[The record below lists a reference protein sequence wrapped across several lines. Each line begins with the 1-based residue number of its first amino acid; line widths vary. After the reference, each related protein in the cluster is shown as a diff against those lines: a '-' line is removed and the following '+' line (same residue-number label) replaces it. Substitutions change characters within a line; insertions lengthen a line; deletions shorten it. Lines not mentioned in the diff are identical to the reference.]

1 MGALLLRTPADP
13 PISSA
18 LSGEPTTAARVLVV
32 DDHPK
37 VRDGVRALLSTE
49 PALRVVGEA
58 ASGDEALG
66 LALVLRPDLIVLDHE
81 MPGSRGLEVLPK
93 LRVILPGAQVVM
105 FTMASG
111 IARQARIRGAAAVV
125 PKDDFDGLL
134 ATLRRLAAARPER
147 PSTATP
153 GRQARGWGWWSQRLI
168 VPALAV
174 IYVGAFPALI
184 GWFGDQ
190 AIDIAILLVAAAG
203 ATYGLR
209 GGLIAAA
216 LALLANAALIRIAAL
231 SAPGAG
237 GPLRVAIAIAI
248 GAAFGQLR
256 DVTQRANEQA
266 RSLADTGAAL
276 EASDSRLF
284 SLVQD
289 APVLLVSID
298 TSGVIVDALGAGFGD
313 HPLFSAERM
322 RGQQAAVLYADQP
335 ELLAQLSRA
344 LSGEEFSERVQR
356 SDLVYDI
363 QFRPRHDRSGAL
375 VGTTAVLVNLG
386 PRS

>member
-1 MGALLLRTPADP
+1 MGALLLRTTPADP
-13 PISSA
+13 PTASR
-18 LSGEPTTAARVLVV
+18 EPATVARVLIV

-37 VRDGVRALLSTE
+37 VRDGVRALLATE

-58 ASGDEALG
+58 ATGDEALG

-93 LRVILPGAQVVM
+93 LRVILPDAQVVM
-105 FTMASG
+105 FTMAPG

-125 PKDDFDGLL
+125 PKDDLDGLL
-134 ATLRRLAAARPER
+134 ATLRRVAAARPER
-147 PSTATP
+147 ALA
-153 GRQARGWGWWSQRLI
+153 GRPVRRAGWDWWSQRLI

-174 IYVGAFPALI
+174 AYVAAFPALV
-184 GWFGDQ
+184 GLFGNQ

-203 ATYGLR
+203 AAYGLR
-209 GGLIAAA
+209 GGLIAGV
-216 LALLANAALIRIAAL
+216 LALVANTILIRAVGL
-231 SAPGAG
+231 SAPDAG
-237 GPLRVAIAIAI
+237 GPLRVVIAIAI

-256 DVTQRANEQA
+256 DVTRRANDQA

-276 EASDSRLF
+276 EASDSRLL

-298 TSGVIVDALGAGFGD
+298 TSGVITDALGAGFGD

>member
-1 MGALLLRTPADP
+1 ML
-13 PISSA
+13 I
-18 LSGEPTTAARVLVV
+18 V

-37 VRDGVRALLSTE
+37 VRDGVRALLATE

-58 ASGDEALG
+58 ATGDEALG

-93 LRVILPGAQVVM
+93 LRVILPDAQVVM
-105 FTMASG
+105 FTMAPG

-125 PKDDFDGLL
+125 PKDDLDGLL
-134 ATLRRLAAARPER
+134 ATLRRVAAARPER
-147 PSTATP
+147 ALA
-153 GRQARGWGWWSQRLI
+153 GRPVRRAGWDWWSQRLI

-174 IYVGAFPALI
+174 AYVAAFPALV
-184 GWFGDQ
+184 GLFGNQ

-203 ATYGLR
+203 AAYGLR
-209 GGLIAAA
+209 GGLIAGV
-216 LALLANAALIRIAAL
+216 LALVANTILIRAVGL
-231 SAPGAG
+231 SAPDAG
-237 GPLRVAIAIAI
+237 GPLRVVIAIAI

-256 DVTQRANEQA
+256 DVTRRANDQA

-276 EASDSRLF
+276 EASDSRLL

-298 TSGVIVDALGAGFGD
+298 TSGVITDALGAGFGD

-322 RGQQAAVLYADQP
+322 RGQQAAVFYADEP
-335 ELLAQLSRA
+335 ELLARLSRA

-356 SDLVYDI
+356 SGFVYDI
-363 QFRPRHDRSGAL
+363 QFRPRHDPSGSL
-375 VGTTAVLVNLG
+375 VGTTAVLVNLNS
-386 PRS
+386 RS

>member
-13 PISSA
+13 PTASP
-18 LSGEPTTAARVLVV
+18 LPGEPATVARVLIV

-49 PALRVVGEA
+49 SALRVVGEA
-58 ASGDEALG
+58 GSGDEALG

-93 LRVILPGAQVVM
+93 LRVILPDAQVVM

-125 PKDDFDGLL
+125 SKDDFDDLL
-134 ATLRRLAAARPER
+134 ATLRRLAADRSER
-147 PSTATP
+147 PPTGRP
-153 GRQARGWGWWSQRLI
+153 GPRTRGWVWWSQWLI
-168 VPALAV
+168 VPALAAV
-174 IYVGAFPALI
+174 YVGAFPALV

-190 AIDIAILLVAAAG
+190 AIEIAILLVAAAG
-203 ATYGLR
+203 AAYGLR
-209 GGLIAAA
+209 GGLTAAA
-216 LALLANAALIRIAAL
+216 LALLANTALIRIAGL
-231 SAPGAG
+231 SAPEAG
-237 GPLRVAIAIAI
+237 GPLRIAIAIAI

-256 DVTQRANEQA
+256 DVTHRANEQA

-276 EASDSRLF
+276 EASDSRLL

-313 HPLFSAERM
+313 DPLFSTERM
-322 RGQQAAVLYADQP
+322 RGQQAAVLYANEP
-335 ELLAQLSRA
+335 ELLARLSRA

-356 SDLVYDI
+356 SGFVYDI

-375 VGTTAVLVNLG
+375 VGTTAVLVNLD

>member
-1 MGALLLRTPADP
+1 MGALLLRTTPADP
-13 PISSA
+13 PTASR
-18 LSGEPTTAARVLVV
+18 EPATVARVLIV

-37 VRDGVRALLSTE
+37 VRDGVRALLATE

-58 ASGDEALG
+58 ATGDEALG

-93 LRVILPGAQVVM
+93 LRVILPDAQVVM
-105 FTMASG
+105 FTMAPG

-125 PKDDFDGLL
+125 PKDDLDGLL
-134 ATLRRLAAARPER
+134 ATLRRVAAARPER
-147 PSTATP
+147 ALA
-153 GRQARGWGWWSQRLI
+153 GRPVRRAGWDWWSQRLI

-174 IYVGAFPALI
+174 AYVAAFPALV
-184 GWFGDQ
+184 GLFGNQ

-203 ATYGLR
+203 AAYGLR
-209 GGLIAAA
+209 GGLIAGV
-216 LALLANAALIRIAAL
+216 LALVANTILIRAVGL
-231 SAPGAG
+231 SAPDAG
-237 GPLRVAIAIAI
+237 GPLRVVIAIAI

-256 DVTQRANEQA
+256 DVTRRANDQA

-276 EASDSRLF
+276 EASDSRLL

-298 TSGVIVDALGAGFGD
+298 TSGVITDALGAGFGD

-322 RGQQAAVLYADQP
+322 RGQQAAVFYADEP
-335 ELLAQLSRA
+335 ELLARLSRA
-344 LSGEEFSERVQR
+344 LSDDADRQQELVFPVFIGLILGE
-356 SDLVYDI
+356 
-363 QFRPRHDRSGAL
+363 
-375 VGTTAVLVNLG
+375 
-386 PRS
+386 

>member
-1 MGALLLRTPADP
+1 M
-13 PISSA
+13 
-18 LSGEPTTAARVLVV
+18 
-32 DDHPK
+32 
-37 VRDGVRALLSTE
+37 RALLATE
-49 PALRVVGEA
+49 SALRVVGEA

-93 LRVILPGAQVVM
+93 LRVILPDAQVVM
-105 FTMASG
+105 FTMASA
-111 IARQARIRGAAAVV
+111 IARQARMRGAAAVV
-125 PKDDFDGLL
+125 PKDDLDGLL

-147 PSTATP
+147 PSTGRP
-153 GRQARGWGWWSQRLI
+153 GRRARGWGWWSQRLV

-174 IYVGAFPALI
+174 GYVAAFPALV
-184 GWFGDQ
+184 GLFGNQ

-203 ATYGLR
+203 AAYGLR

-216 LALLANAALIRIAAL
+216 LALLANAILIRTTDV
-231 SAPGAG
+231 SAPEAG
-237 GPLRVAIAIAI
+237 GPLRIVIAIAI

-256 DVTQRANEQA
+256 DVTRRANEQA

-276 EASDSRLF
+276 EASDSRLL

-298 TSGVIVDALGAGFGD
+298 TSGVITDALGAGFGD
-313 HPLFSAERM
+313 HPLFSAERI
-322 RGQQAAVLYADQP
+322 RGQQAAVIYADEP
-335 ELLAQLSRA
+335 ELLARLSRA

-356 SDLVYDI
+356 AGIRYDI
-363 QFRPRHDRSGAL
+363 QFRPRHDRSGTL
-375 VGTTAVLVNLG
+375 VGTTAVLVNLD
-386 PRS
+386 PRG